1 MTSTADIRRRT
12 LPPLRLK
19 PVITDKYVTV
29 WYRTAEAIAHAERIL
44 ILGHSLRSG
53 DAFFC
58 DMLRA
63 NRLAEI
69 IVIGHDL
76 ETVCK
81 DACVTFQQPENRYT
95 PITVQGHPA
104 RKYDNRITVVGAD
117 LREFDLAEWLD

>member
-1 MTSTADIRRRT
+1 MTSTAGTRRRT

-63 NRLAEI
+63 NRRAEI
-69 IVIGHDL
+69 LIIGRNIGKTCQD
-76 ETVCK
+76 VCI
-81 DACVTFQQPENRYT
+81 TFQQSANRYT

-104 RKYDNRITVVGAD
+104 RKYDNRITAIGAD
-117 LREFDLAEWLD
+117 LKEIDLAEWLD

>member
-1 MTSTADIRRRT
+1 M
-12 LPPLRLK
+12 RLK

-53 DAFFC
+53 DA
-58 DMLRA
+58 
-63 NRLAEI
+63 
-69 IVIGHDL
+69 L